1 MGMRA
6 SGAAELEFNNV
17 FVPDQNVVG
26 GLRKGWALNRAT
38 LNASRIPVAAMG
50 VGFARAA
57 TEKAIA
63 FARDYQ
69 LGGKALIHY
78 QDVQQTLARSEER
91 RVGKECGS
99 RGWPCH

>member
-1 MGMRA
+1 
-6 SGAAELEFNNV
+6 
-17 FVPDQNVVG
+17 
-26 GLRKGWALNRAT
+26 
-38 LNASRIPVAAMG
+38 MG

-78 QDVQQTLARSEER
+78 QDVQQTLATMAAETRAIRSLVHTEA
-91 RVGKECGS
+91 S
-99 RGWPCH
+99 RAWQPAGV